1 MITEDMGKQVT
12 MSVSQQKLCAVE
24 LESQDLQIMGYK
36 GKCQTTKLKEIQR
49 AQNKNTIKRDQVDF

>member
-1 MITEDMGKQVT
+1 MITEDMGRQVT

-36 GKCQTTKLKEIQR
+36 GKYQTTTLKEI
-49 AQNKNTIKRDQVDF
+49 